1 MMLNIRIHAR
11 AGQTVLPHIQTNI
24 ITVWRATRRDRSAV
38 RRMESTCFGWMRNV
52 FGLWARVGQSNTFTW
67 VAGMNEVPVGY
78 LIAYHHELD
87 GRSVMYVGG
96 VGTLPQYRKRGVGTH
111 LMHAVFA
118 EYPQVWL
125 HVRAGNANAIALY
138 QNLGMQQLRRLTNFY
153 SNGDDAIIMATSNMI
168 PG

>member
-1 MMLNIRIHAR
+1 
-11 AGQTVLPHIQTNI
+11 
-24 ITVWRATRRDRSAV
+24 
-38 RRMESTCFGWMRNV
+38 MESTCFGWMRNV